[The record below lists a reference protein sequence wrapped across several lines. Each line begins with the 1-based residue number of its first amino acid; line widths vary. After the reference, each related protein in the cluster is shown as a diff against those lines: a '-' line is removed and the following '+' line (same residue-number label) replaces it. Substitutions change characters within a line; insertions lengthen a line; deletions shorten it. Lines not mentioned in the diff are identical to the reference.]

1 MYVACLLSEPCVF
14 SLLHSDSKHPGFIDR
29 IVIGK
34 RLSLTLVRR
43 YLYKNGDSSE
53 GVVGRRKRIS
63 LRRPCPQWAEEELV
77 LGRCCHLRENAVI
90 VSFALDWIA
99 RRVFYGGRAILPP
112 THTTH
117 RHIHTH
123 THPHLYKTHPAPFEH
138 LDDGAFAASGCADER
153 HHLAGVDIHV
163 EIFEDADVEP
173 SRIPETHVIETNL
186 PAKILIWKK
195 TRPDTRHKMRLV
207 CVLITKPWQYA
218 LGIALVLQY
227 SLILV

>member
-1 MYVACLLSEPCVF
+1 MSHASYPF
-14 SLLHSDSKHPGFIDR
+14 HSDSKHPGFIVR

-99 RRVFYGGRAILPP
+99 RRVFYGGVPFCLQ
-112 THTTH
+112 
-117 RHIHTH
+117 HIY
-123 THPHLYKTHPAPFEH
+123 LSMA
-138 LDDGAFAASGCADER
+138 
-153 HHLAGVDIHV
+153 
-163 EIFEDADVEP
+163 
-173 SRIPETHVIETNL
+173 VIYLSMVCFFVVIN
-186 PAKILIWKK
+186 I
-195 TRPDTRHKMRLV
+195 MR
-207 CVLITKPWQYA
+207 
-218 LGIALVLQY
+218 
-227 SLILV
+227 

>member
-1 MYVACLLSEPCVF
+1 MSHASYPF
-14 SLLHSDSKHPGFIDR
+14 HSDSKHPGFIDR

-99 RRVFYGGRAILPP
+99 RRVFYGGVPFCLQQSGASPFELVDA
-112 THTTH
+112 
-117 RHIHTH
+117 
-123 THPHLYKTHPAPFEH
+123 LAPF
-138 LDDGAFAASGCADER
+138 
-153 HHLAGVDIHV
+153 
-163 EIFEDADVEP
+163 
-173 SRIPETHVIETNL
+173 
-186 PAKILIWKK
+186 PA
-195 TRPDTRHKMRLV
+195 
-207 CVLITKPWQYA
+207 A
-218 LGIALVLQY
+218 LGKFGAG
-227 SLILV
+227 